1 MKCIKCNNE
10 INENDKFC
18 SECGTKINSNADN
31 KETGTTIDEIVDKAS
46 KTVEKVLDTEDNTKK
61 YTKKDIE
68 DNKAMAIISYF
79 GPLAMLPY
87 FGQKNS
93 KFAQF
98 HAVNGMNLFVIEI
111 ALYILY
117 SVIEKICYVFKFN
130 HASNLNDILSRL
142 YGNTIPWFLSLPLGI
157 LNFIV
162 VSLSLI
168 GIVYAACGKAKELPL
183 IGKFKIIKK

>member
-111 ALYILY
+111 ALYI
-117 SVIEKICYVFKFN
+117 
-130 HASNLNDILSRL
+130 
-142 YGNTIPWFLSLPLGI
+142 
-157 LNFIV
+157 FIV
-162 VSLSLI
+162 
-168 GIVYAACGKAKELPL
+168 
-183 IGKFKIIKK
+183 